1 VLSLGPEIAEF
12 VRGLE
17 PKKAFDLLGIAVP
30 GTGKKKTRR
39 TKK

>member
-17 PKKAFDLLGIAVP
+17 PKQAFDLMGTAMP
-30 GTGKKKTRR
+30 GAGKKKTRR